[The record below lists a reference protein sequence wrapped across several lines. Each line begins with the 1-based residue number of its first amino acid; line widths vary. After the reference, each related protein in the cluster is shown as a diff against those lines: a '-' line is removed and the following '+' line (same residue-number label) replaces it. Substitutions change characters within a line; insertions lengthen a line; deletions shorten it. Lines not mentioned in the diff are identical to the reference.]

1 MQYPAT
7 SGLRFQNRVIQFV
20 DGVEQRYRGF
30 HAPLRQWVIRLDQ
43 LDEGELAALDHFFRT
58 EQGQGG
64 SFVFTDPQDSVI
76 YPDCSLD
83 DDSFAIEL
91 AGEARGSTR
100 LVIRENRS

>member
-7 SGLRFQNRVIQFV
+7 SSLHFQNRVIQFV
-20 DGVEQRYRGF
+20 DGVEQRYRDYK
-30 HAPLRQWVIRLDQ
+30 APLRQWVIRLDL

-64 SFVFTDPQDSVI
+64 SFAFTDPQDSAT
-76 YPDCSLD
+76 YTDCSLAD
-83 DDSFAIEL
+83 DTFAIEL